1 MLYYDTSI
9 KKYFDMLTQNKKL
22 IGLGYAQVDM
32 YGQTLPITDLKQQI
46 MVMESTLPA
55 VVAVFVGAEAMYS
68 D

>member
-1 MLYYDTSI
+1 
-9 KKYFDMLTQNKKL
+9 MLTQNKKL